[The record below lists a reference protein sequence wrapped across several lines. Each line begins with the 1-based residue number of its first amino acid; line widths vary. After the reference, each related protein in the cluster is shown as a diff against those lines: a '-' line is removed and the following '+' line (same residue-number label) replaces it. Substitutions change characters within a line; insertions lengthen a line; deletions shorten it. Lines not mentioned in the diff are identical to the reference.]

1 MSEGLSVKFDP
12 KLVEDTVFYS
22 QGASDIAPEL
32 AEQRD
37 RIYDVAKP
45 EARDE
50 LFRQLYRT
58 WFHRLGLGEPI
69 HRALREQ
76 ALVTYSGK

>member
-32 AEQRD
+32 AKQRD

-50 LFRQLYRT
+50 LFRELYRT
-58 WFHRLGLGEPI
+58 WFHRLGLA
-69 HRALREQ
+69 RADPTELCANRRWSR
-76 ALVTYSGK
+76 LG